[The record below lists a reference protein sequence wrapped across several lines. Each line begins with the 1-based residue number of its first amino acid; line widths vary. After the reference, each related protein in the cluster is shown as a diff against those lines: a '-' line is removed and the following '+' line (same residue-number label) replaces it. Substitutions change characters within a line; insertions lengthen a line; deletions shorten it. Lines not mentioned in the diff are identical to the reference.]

1 MLADPLNNSNDYRD
15 IIAMFDEMMEA
26 HAPLLPQFYPAR
38 LCLFRRRSQRLPR
51 GWSPSR
57 LPGSH

>member
-26 HAPLLPQFYPAR
+26 HAPLLPQFYPGEA
-38 LCLFRRRSQRLPR
+38 LP
-51 GWSPSR
+51 
-57 LPGSH
+57 LPAEKPEIASGLVAV